1 MRKGFVDVDR
11 LLRREMTTYGFTH
24 ALRIP
29 LATLKSRPYLERSL
43 RLFKSD
49 PAASHIHPAAFAPP
63 DMQYLN
69 LGSLCLSTAGAE
81 KRAIEL
87 LEGLKLDHTLYE
99 STGDKDHL
107 AETLRVSIAGL
118 LTPNYLKNSN
128 HLHAPVID
136 HTGRL
141 SSFIQIIQG
150 KFISAKL
157 MVKTLREGVPKP
169 ILQTSVIGN
178 KMVRS
183 TAENRAPHIQ
193 RRLSGTGVTVKQ
205 LASWDLRNLYN
216 KYRDHTWAE
225 NFPLQRLTIAEV
237 KSRDIWKY
245 GEIIGRGCPELA
257 SVPLPGIKHL
267 EQDAALE
274 DVTYEGYER
283 IFV

>member
-1 MRKGFVDVDR
+1 MRKGFVDVPM
-11 LLRREMTTYGFTH
+11 LLGKSIRAYGFTH

-29 LATLKSRPYLERSL
+29 LATLKSRPSLERSL
-43 RLFKSD
+43 RLLKSD

-69 LGSLCLSTAGAE
+69 LGSLCLPTAGAE

-99 STGDKDHL
+99 NTGDEDQL
-107 AETLRVSIAGL
+107 AETLRVSISGL
-118 LTPNYLKNSN
+118 LLHNHLQNSSY
-128 HLHAPVID
+128 LHAPVID
-136 HTGRL
+136 HTRRL
-141 SSFIQIIQG
+141 YSFIQIVQR

-157 MVKTLREGVPKP
+157 MVKPWHERVPKP

-183 TAENRAPHIQ
+183 KTENRSPHVQ
-193 RRLSGTGVTVKQ
+193 RRLSGTGVTLKQ
-205 LASWDLRNLYN
+205 LPSWDLRNLYN
-216 KYRDHTWAE
+216 KYRDDTWAE
-225 NFPLQRLTIAEV
+225 NFPLQRLYIAEV
-237 KSRDIWKY
+237 RSFDIWKD

-267 EQDAALE
+267 EQDPALE
-274 DVTYEGYER
+274 DVTYKDCER